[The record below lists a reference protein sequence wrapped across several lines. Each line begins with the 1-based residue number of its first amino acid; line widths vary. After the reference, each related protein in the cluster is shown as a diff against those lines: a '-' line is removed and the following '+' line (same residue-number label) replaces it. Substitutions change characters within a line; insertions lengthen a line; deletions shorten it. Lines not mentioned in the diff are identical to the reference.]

1 MKNLFDILVVLFLIC
16 LSLGLVDPTAEA
28 KVDQHTIAVWLFEEG
43 SGDRIKDTSGN
54 AHHGKLS
61 GKPKWIKTK
70 FGHGLKLPGDAS
82 GYVVVESNKKLK
94 LKELTIEAF
103 IQPTKPTG
111 KWQGISCKQKAGCGN
126 RNYGIWVH
134 ATNNKLHAQIG
145 SGGAGDFSIDG
156 ESVITDK
163 KWHHVAFTYDD
174 KIGRTYVDDKLETEK
189 AHGKDPFFSD
199 DPITLVCQI

>member
-1 MKNLFDILVVLFLIC
+1 MHLATVITV
-16 LSLGLVDPTAEA
+16 SLAE
-28 KVDQHTIAVWLFEEG
+28 
-43 SGDRIKDTSGN
+43 N
-54 AHHGKLS
+54 LS
-61 GKPKWIKTK
+61 GSRLK

-82 GYVVVESNKKLK
+82 GYVVVESSKKPK

-103 IQPTKPTG
+103 MQPTKPTG
-111 KWQGISCKQKAGCGN
+111 KWQGIICKQKAGCGN

-134 ATNNKLHAQIG
+134 ATNNKLYAQIG

-163 KWHHVAFTYDD
+163 KWHHVAFTYGG
-174 KIGRTYVDDKLETEK
+174 KIGRTYVDGKLKTEK

-199 DPITLVCQI
+199 DPIILGVIDEARISKVARSEKEINEAMKLGLATLLSVRPERKLTTMWGNIKRSP